1 MSSTPPA
8 TNAVKTVKARGP
20 DWWLMAKKFFTKGSK
35 IASFAP
41 SSRRL
46 CNKMLSGIDFDTANV
61 IVELGAGTGPVTK
74 LLLERIKPHTQLLVI
89 EIEPE
94 FCARLRQRFPTAN
107 IVEGDASKL
116 DQLLAERG
124 VTKVDHIVSGLP
136 LPSFPET
143 LRRAVLGTAMKMLGG
158 DGTFRQLTV
167 MPWVYKRLYKRYFTE
182 VKFKLEPLNL
192 PPAGVY
198 LCKGY
203 KGDELPAGE

>member
-1 MSSTPPA
+1 MSVPTPVVP
-8 TNAVKTVKARGP
+8 KSVKARGP
-20 DWWLMAKKFFTKGSK
+20 DWWLMVKKFFTKGSK

-46 CNKMLSGIDFDTANV
+46 CDKMLSGIDFDTAQV

-74 LLLERIKPHTQLLVI
+74 LLLERIQPHTQLLVI

-94 FCARLRQRFPTAN
+94 FCARLRARFPNAN

-116 DQLLAERG
+116 DQLLADRG
-124 VTKVDHIVSGLP
+124 IATVCHIVSGLP
-136 LPSFPET
+136 LPSFPEK
-143 LRRAVLGTAMKMLGG
+143 LRRAVLGTSMKMLGAG
-158 DGTFRQLTV
+158 GTFRQLTV
-167 MPWVYKRLYKRYFTE
+167 MPWVYKRLYKKYFTA

-198 LCKGY
+198 LCQGY
-203 KGDELPAGE
+203 KGDQLPAAE

>member
-1 MSSTPPA
+1 MSVPTP
-8 TNAVKTVKARGP
+8 VVQKSVKARGP

-46 CNKMLSGIDFDTANV
+46 CNKMLSGIDFDTAKV

-74 LLLERIKPHTQLLVI
+74 LLLERIKPHTQLLII

-94 FCARLRQRFPTAN
+94 FCARLRARFPNAN

-124 VTKVDHIVSGLP
+124 ISTVCHIVSGLP
-136 LPSFPET
+136 LPSFPEK
-143 LRRAVLGTAMKMLGG
+143 LRRAVLGTSMKMLGEN
-158 DGTFRQLTV
+158 GTFRQLTV
-167 MPWVYKRLYKRYFTE
+167 MPWVYKRLYKKYFTA
-182 VKFKLEPLNL
+182 VKFKLEALNL

-198 LCKGY
+198 LCQGY
-203 KGDELPAGE
+203 KGDQLPAAE

>member
-1 MSSTPPA
+1 MSTLPTVGKST
-8 TNAVKTVKARGP
+8 KTRGP
-20 DWWLMAKKFFTKGSK
+20 DWWLMVKKFFTKGSK

-46 CNKMLSGIDFDTANV
+46 CNKMLSGIDFSTAKV

-74 LLLERIKPHTQLLVI
+74 LLLERIQPTTQLLII

-94 FCARLRQRFPTAN
+94 FCARLRHRFPTAN

-116 DQLLAERG
+116 DVLLAERG
-124 VTKVDHIVSGLP
+124 ISKVDHIVSGLP
-136 LPSFPET
+136 LPSFPEK
-143 LRRAVLGTAMKMLGG
+143 LRRAVLSTSMKMLGEN
-158 DGTFRQLTV
+158 GTFRQLTV
-167 MPWVYKRLYKRYFTE
+167 MPWVYKGLYKKYFNE

-203 KGDELPAGE
+203 KGEQLPEVS

>member
-1 MSSTPPA
+1 MSASP
-8 TNAVKTVKARGP
+8 NAGTTVKARGP
-20 DWWLMAKKFFTKGSK
+20 DWWLMVKKFFTKGSK

-46 CNKMLSGIDFDTANV
+46 CNKMLAGIDFDTANV

-167 MPWVYKRLYKRYFTE
+167 MPWVYKRLYKKYFTE